1 MKLRNPRFHTRL
13 PAAIVWVALL
23 AVGFAPTAHP
33 EGHTPATR
41 AGESTPDRV
50 VIRAGHLID
59 PATGSVKRNQSILI
73 EDQRVVET
81 SRAIELSEGTREIDL
96 SGWFVLPGLFDA
108 HTHLCS
114 RMSARWHVES
124 FLVHSLAIPTGRRA
138 IIGAVHAR
146 EMLDADFTTVRDLG
160 NAGLYADMD
169 VRRAI
174 RDGLIVGPTVV
185 PAGRI
190 IAPFGGQFRWQV
202 RKEVLEDPEYLFAD
216 SRDEL
221 RKAIRENVYYGADVI
236 KIVVDGQPYAYSTD
250 EIRFIVAQAQ
260 EAGVRVA
267 AHCQTQEGA
276 RRAAAA
282 GVASIEHGWVL
293 EEAEFEL
300 MQRNNVALVPTDA
313 SAQMLKLYGWSDED
327 AERIH
332 QKRVDRLRRAF
343 GAGVRIVFGSDVVTS
358 AKGRSRGEL
367 SMGYIDTYV
376 EAGMPTLK
384 ILKTMTVHAAE
395 LLGVEETR
403 GRIRAGFAADVI
415 ATRKNPLEDIQALK
429 RVGFVMKDG
438 HVIKHVEPYSADR
451 TEQ

>member
-1 MKLRNPRFHTRL
+1 MHLSKQLG
-13 PAAIVWVALL
+13 VALFTL
-23 AVGFAPTAHP
+23 GLAASVQSEEPPLQVAVGAP
-33 EGHTPATR
+33 ER
-41 AGESTPDRV
+41 IL
-50 VIRAGHLID
+50 IRAGHLID
-59 PATGSVKRNQSILI
+59 PATGDVERNQSILI
-73 EDQRVVET
+73 EGGRVVDT
-81 SRAIELSEGTREIDL
+81 GGSIELSEGIREIDL

-146 EMLDADFTTVRDLG
+146 EMLEAGFTTVRDLG

-190 IAPFGGQFRWQV
+190 IAPFGGQFDWQV

-221 RKAIRENVYYGADVI
+221 QKGIRENVYYGADVI
-236 KIVVDGQPYAYSTD
+236 KIVVDAQPYAYTTE
-250 EIRFIVAQAQ
+250 EIEFVVAQAR

-282 GVASIEHGWVL
+282 GVASVEHGWIL

-300 MQRNNVALVPTDA
+300 MRKNNVVLVPTDA
-313 SAQMLKLYGWSDED
+313 PTEVLRLYGWSEDD

-332 QKRVDRLRRAF
+332 LRRVDRLRRAF
-343 GAGVRIVFGSDVVTS
+343 AAGVRIVFGSDVMTY
-358 AKGRSRGEL
+358 ADGRSRGEI
-367 SMGYIDTYV
+367 SMGFIDGYA
-376 EAGMPTLK
+376 EAGLPNLE
-384 ILKTMTVHAAE
+384 ILKTMTIHAAE
-395 LLGVEETR
+395 LLGVEDTR
-403 GRIRAGFAADVI
+403 GKIRAGFSADVI
-415 ATRKNPLEDIQALK
+415 ATRANPLEDIQALK
-429 RVGFVMKDG
+429 NVRFVMKDG
-438 HVIKHVEPYSADR
+438 QVIVDAGPSSASR
-451 TEQ
+451 AAH

>member
-1 MKLRNPRFHTRL
+1 MHLSKQLG
-13 PAAIVWVALL
+13 VALFTL
-23 AVGFAPTAHP
+23 GLAASVQSEEPPLQVAVGAP
-33 EGHTPATR
+33 ER
-41 AGESTPDRV
+41 IL
-50 VIRAGHLID
+50 IRAGHLID
-59 PATGSVKRNQSILI
+59 PATGDVERNQSILI
-73 EDQRVVET
+73 EGGRVVDT
-81 SRAIELSEGTREIDL
+81 GGSIELSEGIREIDL

-146 EMLDADFTTVRDLG
+146 EMLEAGFTTVRDLG

-190 IAPFGGQFRWQV
+190 IAPFGGQFDWQV

-221 RKAIRENVYYGADVI
+221 QKGIRENVYYGADVI
-236 KIVVDGQPYAYSTD
+236 KIVVDAQPYAYTTE
-250 EIRFIVAQAQ
+250 EIEFVVAQAR

-282 GVASIEHGWVL
+282 GVASVEHGWIL

-300 MQRNNVALVPTDA
+300 MRKNNVVLVPTDA
-313 SAQMLKLYGWSDED
+313 PTEVVRLYGWSEDD

-332 QKRVDRLRRAF
+332 LRRVDRLRRAF
-343 GAGVRIVFGSDVVTS
+343 AAGVRIVFGSDVMTY
-358 AKGRSRGEL
+358 ADGRSRGEI
-367 SMGYIDTYV
+367 SMGFIDGYA
-376 EAGMPTLK
+376 EAGLPNLE
-384 ILKTMTVHAAE
+384 ILKTMTIHAAE
-395 LLGVEETR
+395 LLGVEDTR
-403 GRIRAGFAADVI
+403 GKIRAGFSADVI
-415 ATRKNPLEDIQALK
+415 ATRANPLEDIQALK
-429 RVGFVMKDG
+429 NVRFVMKDG
-438 HVIKHVEPYSADR
+438 QVVVDAGPSSASR
-451 TEQ
+451 AAH